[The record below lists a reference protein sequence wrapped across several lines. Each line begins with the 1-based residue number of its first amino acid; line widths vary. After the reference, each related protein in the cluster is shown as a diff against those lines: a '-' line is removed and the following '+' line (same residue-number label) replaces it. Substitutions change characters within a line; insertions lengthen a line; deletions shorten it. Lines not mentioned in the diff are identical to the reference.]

1 MEEKIDMI
9 KVKEFFFSIIELEV
23 IEKEL
28 LWHNNLS

>member
-28 LWHNNLS
+28 L